1 MNGIKIVVGDITR
14 LKVDAIV
21 NAANRSLLGGGGVD
35 GAIHRV
41 AGPELLAECRTLNGC
56 ETGQSKLTDAYR
68 LPCRKVIHT
77 VGPIWQGGAMNDDAF
92 LASCYQTALEIA
104 IAEDLRSIAF
114 PCIST
119 GVYGFPRERAARIA
133 LGVIESYLR
142 EGRYKGD
149 VILCCFFEED
159 AEIYQRLMAGE

>member
-1 MNGIKIVVGDITR
+1 MNE
-14 LKVDAIV
+14 DA
-21 NAANRSLLGGGGVD
+21 L
-35 GAIHRV
+35 
-41 AGPELLAECRTLNGC
+41 
-56 ETGQSKLTDAYR
+56 
-68 LPCRKVIHT
+68 
-77 VGPIWQGGAMNDDAF
+77 

-114 PCIST
+114 PCVST

-149 VILCCFFEED
+149 VILCFFFEED
-159 AEIYQRLMAGE
+159 AEIYRRLMAGE

>member
-1 MNGIKIVVGDITR
+1 MALAIRLDDITHMHC
-14 LKVDAIV
+14 DAIV
-21 NAANRSLLGGGGVD
+21 TATDTALSGTCGVD
-35 GAIHRV
+35 QDIHRA
-41 AGPELLAECRTLNGC
+41 AGPELLAECRTLHGC

-77 VGPIWQGGAMNDDAF
+77 VGPIWRGGTANEDVL

-104 IAEDLRSIAF
+104 IAEHFKTIAF

-119 GVYGFPRERAARIA
+119 GVYRFPRERAARIA
-133 LGVIESYLR
+133 LDVIESYLR

-149 VILCCFFEED
+149 VILCCFFEQD
-159 AEIYQRLMAGE
+159 AEIYRRLMAGE